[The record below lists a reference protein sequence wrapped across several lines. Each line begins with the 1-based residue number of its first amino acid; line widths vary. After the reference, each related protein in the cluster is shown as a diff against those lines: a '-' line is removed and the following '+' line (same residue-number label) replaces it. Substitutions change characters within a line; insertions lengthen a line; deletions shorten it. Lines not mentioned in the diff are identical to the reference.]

1 MEQMPILMFQRYQ
14 IEKYHYD
21 RKHNQLTANN
31 EDDDYHLEVD
41 GGISEDL
48 KRGKI
53 TVELTL
59 KTQEFN
65 LNLCVVGYF
74 DIKDGLEE
82 KEIEKALVV
91 NGTAMVF
98 PYIRS
103 MVSMLTSL
111 DSENAVLLPTINTYN
126 LL

>member
-1 MEQMPILMFQRYQ
+1 MEQIPILMFQRYQ

-31 EDDDYHLEVD
+31 EDDDYQLEVD

-65 LNLCVVGYF
+65 LNLCVIGYF